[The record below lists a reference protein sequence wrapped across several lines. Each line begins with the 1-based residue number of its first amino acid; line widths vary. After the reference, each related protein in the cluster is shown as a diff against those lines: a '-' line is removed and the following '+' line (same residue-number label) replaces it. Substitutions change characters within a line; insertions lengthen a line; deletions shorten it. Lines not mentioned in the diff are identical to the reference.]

1 MVHGQALNFRP
12 WHSTRATSCLIRYG
26 LALPEGVRQ
35 VEIVKVG
42 HSRLISPAGPASSRQ
57 HFKFMENAPKTN
69 AIPGAFLG

>member
-1 MVHGQALNFRP
+1 M
-12 WHSTRATSCLIRYG
+12 IRYG